1 MVTVG
6 TAVVPALAFLSQLA
20 AAFLW
25 TESRCA
31 RHVSCTQLRHRRL
44 PSSWSLVCATVNFWN
59 SFLHIAKITCNMDM
73 DTNMCVCVCVCVCCA
88 ILSCF
93 SRVRLFVTV
102 WTVAHQAPLSMGFS
116 RQEYWSGLPRPPPGD
131 LSIPGIESCLLHLLH
146 CRWIL
151 YHSASREAPM
161 YVHVYIY

>member
-73 DTNMCVCVCVCVCCA
+73 DTNMRVCVCVCVCVCVLCHTKLLQSCPTLCDRVDCSPPGSA
-88 ILSCF
+88 VHGILQTRILEWVATPSSRGSFHPRYWILSPA
-93 SRVRLFVTV
+93 S
-102 WTVAHQAPLSMGFS
+102 
-116 RQEYWSGLPRPPPGD
+116 
-131 LSIPGIESCLLHLLH
+131 
-146 CRWIL
+146 
-151 YHSASREAPM
+151 SAL
-161 YVHVYIY
+161 

>member
-1 MVTVG
+1 MVNVG

-31 RHVSCTQLRHRRL
+31 RHVSCTQLRHRQL
-44 PSSWSLVCATVNFWN
+44 PSSWSLVCAPVNFWN
-59 SFLHIAKITCNMDM
+59 SFFHIAKITYNM
-73 DTNMCVCVCVCVCCA
+73 DTNTNVCVCCA
-88 ILSCF
+88 MLSCF

-102 WTVAHQAPLSMGFS
+102 WTVAYQAPLSMGFS

-131 LSIPGIESCLLHLLH
+131 LSVPGIDSCLLHLLH
-146 CRWIL
+146 CRGIL
-151 YHSASREAPM
+151 YHWASWEASM
-161 YVHVYIY
+161 YVYVYVY